1 MESESCEADQ
11 QWKVSNAVAC
21 FNGRGQ
27 RNKSTSSVSHYEKWM
42 LSDSYHQSVPFIVWY
57 KKHHPTI
64 TYFPL
69 KTLLPRPKHCQSQDT
84 LQGLPGKPISCKA
97 ALESGASLH
106 LTSAAFNRYHIVMKQ
121 RFLRQFL
128 STENADT
135 FQGCLVS
142 QHVKNRFCCKDKEKT
157 WGKKKLDPFNKILRL

>member
-1 MESESCEADQ
+1 MNGIHTFHCLYICESCEADQ

-106 LTSAAFNRYHIVMKQ
+106 LTSAAFNRYHIELMWWNKG
-121 RFLRQFL
+121 
-128 STENADT
+128 S
-135 FQGCLVS
+135 CVS
-142 QHVKNRFCCKDKEKT
+142 FSPLKM
-157 WGKKKLDPFNKILRL
+157 